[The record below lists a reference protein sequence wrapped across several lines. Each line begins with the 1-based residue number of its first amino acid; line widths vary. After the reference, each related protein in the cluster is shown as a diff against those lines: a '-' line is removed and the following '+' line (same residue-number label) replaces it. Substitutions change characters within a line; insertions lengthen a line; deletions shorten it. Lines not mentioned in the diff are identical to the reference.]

1 MPAPARKRTTA
12 TLARPAS
19 ESRPILAVVL
29 GVLGTFLLI
38 AMAFHTLQDAVWMR
52 EWLEQKF
59 LLPATTGAQL
69 VSNPCG
75 AFGASVA
82 VLFFSLFGY
91 AAFLIPGFIF
101 LAAWFALNNR
111 AHTLW
116 PTKVAL
122 MAACLV
128 FGAPILTRWLGLDAE
143 IARTVPWGAFD
154 PKGAGGILGDFLYH
168 GLSKPVLGEYG
179 VWVLVIPYL
188 FCLLGVVADD
198 PKATLAAWIAELR
211 DTFGAWNAERKV
223 AAAKAEEERRRRAV
237 AAAELRRKQQEI
249 VGAEVA
255 PAAQPKSSTKA
266 AALAAVVDVPLAD
279 DLDDL
284 DLPPVKKGRAAKAT
298 EPEPA
303 EPKEP
308 AGPETVQPETV
319 TITPP
324 AAAVAPTP
332 AKPEP
337 AKPEPAKPEP
347 VKKAAEPEVVSTV
360 GGGKVLVVKPEAI
373 ERAKV
378 SQQPKKSGDYIYP
391 DLKHLAKP
399 KEGSEAPSEDF
410 RKRAQD
416 LIETLRQFKVEC
428 IPVDPAAGIDV
439 GIQQGPSITRYEIKP
454 APGVRVEKIA
464 NLSNNIAM
472 NLEAEAVRILAPVP
486 GKGTVGIEIPN
497 RVRKDVLLRE
507 IIESQAWV
515 DARAKMDIPVVLGV
529 DSVTGKPVIAD
540 LAKMPH
546 CLIAGSTGQGKSVCI
561 NAFIASL
568 LYRHGPADLRFIM
581 VDPKVVELQ
590 VYSKLP
596 HLLVPVETDPKRVPA
611 ALKWLVAEMSKR
623 YKIFGKCGVKNIAGF
638 NAKIAKEAGQPRQ
651 EELPLSPEEQAAATE
666 AAENAFDDGVTIP
679 TEKLPY
685 IVCIIDEMA
694 DLMMVAAK
702 DIETLVARLAQLARA
717 AGIHLVLAT
726 QRPSTDVITGLIKA
740 NFPTRIAFKVSS
752 QIDSRT
758 ILDRG
763 GAESLVG
770 RGDMLFI
777 PPGTATLNRVQGAF
791 IGEQEI
797 TAIVDEIN
805 AKNGGPEF
813 AQDIVEAI
821 NSASEEGDED
831 LGEVDVNNE
840 DALIERCWQIIKT
853 HRRAS
858 VSMLQRKLKLGYNRA
873 ARIMDALEERGY
885 VGPENGS
892 SPREILR
899 ED

>member
-19 ESRPILAVVL
+19 ESRPILAVIL
-29 GVLGTFLLI
+29 GVIGTFLLI
-38 AMAFHTLQDAVWMR
+38 AMAFHTLQDEVWGR
-52 EWLEQKF
+52 KWLEENL
-59 LLPATTGAQL
+59 LLPATTVEHL
-69 VSNPCG
+69 VHNYCG
-75 AFGASVA
+75 SFGASIA
-82 VLFFSLFGY
+82 VLLFSLFGY
-91 AAFLIPGFIF
+91 AAFLIPGFLF

-128 FGAPILTRWLGLDAE
+128 FGAPILTRSLGLASDVSQ
-143 IARTVPWGAFD
+143 IVPWGAFD
-154 PKGAGGILGDFLYH
+154 PKGAGGILGNFLYH
-168 GLSKPVLGEYG
+168 SLCKPVLGEIG
-179 VWVLVIPYL
+179 VWVLVLPYC

-211 DTFGAWNAERKV
+211 DDLGAWNAERK
-223 AAAKAEEERRRRAV
+223 AAALKADEERRRRAA

-255 PAAQPKSSTKA
+255 PAAQPKSSAKIA
-266 AALAAVVDVPLAD
+266 AVTAVVDVPLDD
-279 DLDDL
+279 DLDNL
-284 DLPPVKKGRAAKAT
+284 DLPPVKKGRAAKSADAAAAAAV
-298 EPEPA
+298 EDV
-303 EPKEP
+303 
-308 AGPETVQPETV
+308 GPETVRPETV
-319 TITPP
+319 TITP
-324 AAAVAPTP
+324 AATAVAPAPEKP
-332 AKPEP
+332 AP
-337 AKPEPAKPEP
+337 ATPEP
-347 VKKAAEPEVVSTV
+347 VKKTTEAEVVSTV

-373 ERAKV
+373 ERAKA
-378 SQQPKKSGDYIYP
+378 SQQLKRSGDYIFP
-391 DLKHLAKP
+391 SRDHLATP
-399 KEGSEAPSEDF
+399 KDGSAAPAEDF

-416 LIETLRQFKVEC
+416 LIETLKQFKVEC

-515 DARAKMDIPVVLGV
+515 DARAKMEIPVVLGV

-546 CLIAGSTGQGKSVCI
+546 CLIAGSTGQGKSVCL

-623 YKIFGKCGVKNIAGF
+623 YKIFGKCGVKNVAGF
-638 NAKIAKEAGQPRQ
+638 NAKIEKEKGQPKQ
-651 EELPLSPEEQAAATE
+651 EELVLTPAEQAAATE
-666 AAENAFDDGVTIP
+666 AAGNAFDDGIAIP

-797 TAIVDEIN
+797 SAIVEEIH

-821 NSASEEGDED
+821 NNASNEGDEED
-831 LGEVDVNNE
+831 MEEVDVNNE